1 MSERK
6 QSVIQKMVNRNVER
20 HLVKEFLMKETNRAG
35 FGGLDIQR
43 TPAGTRLTIHTERP
57 GMVIGR
63 RGKIIN
69 ELQRRLNEE
78 FELENPKLEV
88 SEVENP
94 ALSAQIMAEKLA
106 SALERGWYFRRAG
119 HSTVLNIMEAGAKG
133 VLITLSG
140 KITGAR
146 HRTQKFYAGHI
157 KHCGETAL
165 QFMDKGYSVAVRKL
179 GTIGVTVA
187 VMRPGTILPHEIAIH
202 TRSEAGLDGAN
213 ITTEVES
220 EPVATNE
227 EVTA

>member
-1 MSERK
+1 MSDKK
-6 QSVIQKMVNRNVER
+6 QSVIQKMVTRNVER

-35 FGGLDIQR
+35 FGGLEINR

-69 ELQRRLNEE
+69 ELQRRLKEE
-78 FELENPKLEV
+78 FDLENPKLEV

-106 SALERGWYFRRAG
+106 GALERGWYFRRAG

-146 HRTQKFYAGHI
+146 HRTQKFLAGHI

-165 QFMDKGYSVAVRKL
+165 EFMDVGYSMSVRKL
-179 GTIGVTVA
+179 GAIGVTVA
-187 VMRPGTILPHEIAIH
+187 IMRPGTVLPHEINVFSRAEVDLSDSGI
-202 TRSEAGLDGAN
+202 TSETV
-213 ITTEVES
+213 I
-220 EPVATNE
+220 E
-227 EVTA
+227 EVVE